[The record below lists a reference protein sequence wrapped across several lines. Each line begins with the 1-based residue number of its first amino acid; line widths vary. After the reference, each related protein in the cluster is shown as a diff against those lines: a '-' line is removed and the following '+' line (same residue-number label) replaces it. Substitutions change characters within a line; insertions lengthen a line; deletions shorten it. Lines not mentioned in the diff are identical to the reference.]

1 MVHTEFT
8 PFLYIQ
14 STWYNIELKQKAT
27 YIVLNTSCMTQE
39 RKKLIVL
46 HLFKSIFYTL
56 MNRNT

>member
-8 PFLYIQ
+8 TFLYIQ

-27 YIVLNTSCMTQE
+27 YIALNTSCMTQE
-39 RKKLIVL
+39 RKKLVVF
-46 HLFKSIFYTL
+46 HLFKSICYTL